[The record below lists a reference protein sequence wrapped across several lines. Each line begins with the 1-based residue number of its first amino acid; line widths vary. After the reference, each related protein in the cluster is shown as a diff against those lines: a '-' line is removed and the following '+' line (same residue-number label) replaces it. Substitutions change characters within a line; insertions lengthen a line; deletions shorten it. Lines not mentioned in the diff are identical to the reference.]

1 MEDKNKKPTIKK
13 INLYYEMPKKDIEK
27 FKNQAFGIEKYVEKM
42 LEEVEKDVP
51 NAEENKKYELVL
63 NMRKEV
69 FDEIFSN
76 TVYALTKQI
85 TQDQYLKEVENYL
98 NIYTNYLYNYKD
110 DDNDITGNESKDD
123 SGDISYIR

>member
-1 MEDKNKKPTIKK
+1 MKDKNKKPIIKK
-13 INLYYEMPKKDIEK
+13 INLYYEMPKKDVEK
-27 FKNQAFGIEKYVEKM
+27 FKNQAFGIEKVEKI

>member
-98 NIYTNYLYNYKD
+98 NIYIN
-110 DDNDITGNESKDD
+110 SKFYFNHL
-123 SGDISYIR
+123 I

>member
-51 NAEENKKYELVL
+51 NAEENKKNELVL

>member
-1 MEDKNKKPTIKK
+1 MKDKNKKPIIKK
-13 INLYYEMPKKDIEK
+13 INLYYEMPKKDVEK
-27 FKNQAFGIEKYVEKM
+27 FKNQAFGIEKVEKI

-51 NAEENKKYELVL
+51 NAEENKKNELVL
-63 NMRKEV
+63 NMRKEI
-69 FDEIFSN
+69 FDVIFSK

-98 NIYTNYLYNYKD
+98 NIYMNYLYNYKD
-110 DDNDITGNESKDD
+110 DNNIAGNESKDD

>member
-27 FKNQAFGIEKYVEKM
+27 FKNQAFGIEKVEKI